1 MMLDPGIQSADDRIE
16 WILARALQS
25 GVEEFGQSDE
35 RRICRIES
43 ERSVPNSE
51 HPAVKAVPARLPS
64 EARRQV
70 KRLPGDYPLHDLA
83 VGVLAVVI
91 QMPAYQG
98 NLGKRRSKQVASGA
112 GQPPAIPEDEEM
124 IDERAMPVDRL

>member
-25 GVEEFGQSDE
+25 GVEGLGQSGE

-64 EARRQV
+64 EARRQM
-70 KRLPGDYPLHDLA
+70 KRLPGDHP

-91 QMPAYQG
+91 QMPAHQG
-98 NLGKRRSKQVASGA
+98 NLGKRRSKQVASGP
-112 GQPPAIPEDEEM
+112 GQPPAVPEHEEM